1 MQSDQSKTV
10 SVQSITPFNLEDLLG
25 RDPIII
31 DQANI
36 SRQLLHKIILV
47 TGAAGSIG
55 SELARQ
61 IASYNPD
68 KLFLIDQSET
78 HLHELDLY
86 LTASFPD
93 LEIHSFVANVTDAMR
108 MNEIISYAQPEI
120 IFHAAAYKHVPIME
134 KHPYEAIKTN
144 VLGTQILADLALQY
158 CIGTFILISTD
169 KAVKPSSVMG
179 ATKRMA
185 EIYIQNLGL
194 KNSGSTRFIIT
205 RFGNVLGS
213 NGSFV
218 PIFKKQIA
226 AGGPITVT
234 HPDVTRYMMTVSE
247 ACQLV
252 LEAGSVGR
260 NGQILFFDMGNPV
273 RITDIANRMIELSGL
288 QPGKDIHI
296 EYTGM
301 RPGEKL
307 HEELLFAEGCTTTHH
322 PKIRIATQAPISFV
336 NLANMKALLTD
347 VLQSGQIERM
357 VALLKQMI
365 PEYTSNSPDFQNLNK
380 KQVLNVK

>member
-78 HLHELDLY
+78 HLHELDLH
-86 LTASFPD
+86 LKASFPD

-134 KHPYEAIKTN
+134 RHPYEAIKTN

-158 CIGTFILISTD
+158 RIGTFILISTD

-234 HPDVTRYMMTVSE
+234 HPDVTRYIMTVSE

-252 LEAGSVGR
+252 LEAGAIGK

-273 RITDIANRMIELSGL
+273 SITDIANRMIELSGL

-307 HEELLFAEGCTTTHH
+307 HEELLFAEGCTTTYH
-322 PKIRIATQAPISFV
+322 PKIRIATQAPMSFV

-347 VLQSGQIERM
+347 VLQSGQTERM

-365 PEYTSNSPDFQNLNK
+365 PEFTSNNPDFQNLNK

>member
-1 MQSDQSKTV
+1 MQSHQDKSV
-10 SVQSITPFNLEDLLG
+10 SVQSINTFNLEDLLG

-86 LTASFPD
+86 LKASFTNID
-93 LEIHSFVANVTDAMR
+93 VHSLVASVTDPVR
-108 MNEIISYAQPEI
+108 MKEIISFAQPDI

-134 KHPYEAIKTN
+134 RHPYEAIKTN

-158 CIGTFILISTD
+158 RISTFILISTD

-234 HPDVTRYMMTVSE
+234 HPDVTRYIMTVSE

-252 LEAGSVGR
+252 LEAGAIGK

-273 RITDIANRMIELSGL
+273 SITDIANRMIELSGL

-307 HEELLFAEGCTTTHH
+307 HEELLFAEGCTTTYH
-322 PKIRIATQAPISFV
+322 PKIRIATQAPMSFV

-347 VLQSGQIERM
+347 VLQSGQTERM

-365 PEYTSNSPDFQNLNK
+365 PEFTSNNPDFQNLNK

>member
-1 MQSDQSKTV
+1 
-10 SVQSITPFNLEDLLG
+10 
-25 RDPIII
+25 
-31 DQANI
+31 
-36 SRQLLHKIILV
+36 
-47 TGAAGSIG
+47 
-55 SELARQ
+55 
-61 IASYNPD
+61 
-68 KLFLIDQSET
+68 
-78 HLHELDLY
+78 
-86 LTASFPD
+86 
-93 LEIHSFVANVTDAMR
+93 MR

-158 CIGTFILISTD
+158 RIGTFILISTD
-169 KAVKPSSVMG
+169 KAVKPASVMG

-185 EIYIQNLGL
+185 EIYIQYVGTRQ
-194 KNSGSTRFIIT
+194 SGSTRFIIT

-252 LEAGSVGR
+252 LEAGAVGR

-273 RITDIANRMIELSGL
+273 SITDIANRMIELSGL

-307 HEELLFAEGCTTTHH
+307 HEELLFTEGCTTTHH

-347 VLQSGQIERM
+347 VLQSGQTERM
-357 VALLKQMI
+357 VALLKRMI
-365 PEYTSNSPDFQNLNK
+365 PEFTSNNPDFQNLNK
-380 KQVLNVK
+380 RRMLNVK